1 MPNSSDVVIR
11 AEHLSKRFMLRHDRT
26 GSIKDAFLAAAGRR
40 SRERVEEFWALR
52 DASFEVRRGEALA
65 LVGRNGS
72 GKSTLLKLIAG
83 IHVPTSGRLS
93 IARSARIGTM
103 IELGIGFHGD
113 LTAKENVY
121 LNASIYGLV
130 RAEIDE
136 IYPSLVEYSGLAN
149 FMDVPIR
156 NFSSGMNMRLG
167 FSVAAHLKPD
177 LLLIDEVFAVGDADF
192 QRRCLET
199 MKEVRERGCTVLFVS
214 HSPAAVQA
222 ICERACLLEA
232 GRLVFD
238 GSVDDT
244 LAQYA
249 GLIEDRENAALPG
262 AESRPA
268 PVAEAQAAAEIE
280 EDLDERPHRKL
291 MGGAWSELGA
301 WAVDF
306 LRARGLQPHEH
317 VLDLGCG
324 SLPVTIAMLPVMA
337 PGAYWGFESN
347 RGAFEDG
354 VRIEL
359 PNAGLRPELGHFIVN
374 RHFDL
379 SECPHPFAFALSHSL
394 AQRVTA
400 EEFGRAVAATVGHLL
415 PNGQFFVAVPSD
427 LSDHMAV
434 LTRVAGTIDVS
445 VEPVDNAGHP
455 RGEPM
460 YRVVRKRR

>member
-40 SRERVEEFWALR
+40 RRERVEEFWALR
-52 DASFEVRRGEALA
+52 DASFEVRKGEALA

-121 LNASIYGLV
+121 LNASIYGLL
-130 RAEIDE
+130 RAEIDD
-136 IYPSLVEYSGLAN
+136 IYPRIVEYSGLAN

-177 LLLIDEVFAVGDADF
+177 MLLIDEVFAVGDADF

-199 MKEVRERGCTVLFVS
+199 MAEVRERGCTVLFVS
-214 HSPAAVQA
+214 HSAPAVQA

-238 GSVDDT
+238 GSVDDA
-244 LAQYA
+244 LGQYA
-249 GLIEDRENAALPG
+249 ELIEDREDAALPG
-262 AESRPA
+262 SEARAA
-268 PVAEAQAAAEIE
+268 PPEEVVVEEP
-280 EDLDERPHRKL
+280 EDLDDRPHRKL

-301 WAVDF
+301 WALDF
-306 LRARGLQPHEH
+306 LMTRGLQPHEH

-324 SLPVTIAMLPVMA
+324 SLPVTIAMLPAMA
-337 PGAYWGFESN
+337 PGAYWGFEPN

-379 SECPHPFAFALSHSL
+379 SECPHPFAFALAHSL
-394 AQRVTA
+394 AHRVPA
-400 EEFGRAVAATVGHLL
+400 EDFGRAVAATVGHLL
-415 PNGQFFVAVPSD
+415 PNGQLFLAVPSD
-427 LSDHMAV
+427 LTEHLAV
-434 LTRVAGTIDVS
+434 LTRVAATIDVS
-445 VEPVDNAGHP
+445 VEPVDRAGHP
-455 RGEPM
+455 RGEPV
-460 YRVVRKRR
+460 YRVVRKTR

>member
-1 MPNSSDVVIR
+1 
-11 AEHLSKRFMLRHDRT
+11 MLRHDRT

-40 SRERVEEFWALR
+40 RRERVEEFWALR
-52 DASFEVRRGEALA
+52 DASFEVRKGEALA

-121 LNASIYGLV
+121 LNASIYGLL
-130 RAEIDE
+130 RAEIDD
-136 IYPSLVEYSGLAN
+136 IYPRIVEYSGLAN

-177 LLLIDEVFAVGDADF
+177 MLLIDEVFAVGDADF

-199 MKEVRERGCTVLFVS
+199 MAEVRERGCTVLFVS
-214 HSPAAVQA
+214 HSAPAVQA

-238 GSVDDT
+238 GSVDDA
-244 LAQYA
+244 LGQYA
-249 GLIEDRENAALPG
+249 ELISDREDAALPG
-262 AESRPA
+262 GEARAALHAEGI
-268 PVAEAQAAAEIE
+268 EAH
-280 EDLDERPHRKL
+280 EDLDDRPHRKL

-301 WAVDF
+301 WATDF
-306 LRARGLQPHEH
+306 LFERGLKPGEH

-324 SLPVTIAMLPVMA
+324 SLPVTIAMLPKMA
-337 PGAYWGFESN
+337 HGAYWGFESN
-347 RGAFEDG
+347 REAFEDG

-359 PNAGLRPELGHFIVN
+359 PHAGLRPERGHFIVN

-379 SECPHPFAFALSHSL
+379 SECPHPFVFVLAHSL
-394 AQRVTA
+394 ANRVTP
-400 EEFGRAVAATVGHLL
+400 EEFGRAVAAAVGHLA
-415 PNGQFFVAVPSD
+415 PNGQLFVAVPAE
-427 LSDHMAV
+427 LTDHMAV
-434 LTRVAGTIDVS
+434 LTRVAETIEAS
-445 VEPVDNAGHP
+445 VESVDRAGHP
-455 RGEPM
+455 RGEPV
-460 YRVVRKRR
+460 YRVVRKT

>member
-1 MPNSSDVVIR
+1 
-11 AEHLSKRFMLRHDRT
+11 MLRHDRT
-26 GSIKDAFLAAAGRR
+26 GSIKDAFLAASGRR
-40 SRERVEEFWALR
+40 RRERVEEFWALR

-93 IARSARIGTM
+93 MARTARIGTM

-121 LNASIYGLV
+121 LNASIYGLL
-130 RAEIDE
+130 RTEIDE
-136 IYPSLVEYSGLAN
+136 IYPRIVEYSGLAN

-167 FSVAAHLKPD
+167 FSVAAHLQPD

-199 MKEVRERGCTVLFVS
+199 MEEVRTRGCTVLFVS
-214 HSPAAVQA
+214 HSATAVQA

-232 GRLVFD
+232 GRLVLD
-238 GSVDDT
+238 GSVDT
-244 LAQYA
+244 VLEQYA
-249 GLIEDRENAALPG
+249 GLVDEREDAALPG

-268 PVAEAQAAAEIE
+268 PEAEPVPGDQ
-280 EDLDERPHRKL
+280 DLDERPHRKL

-306 LRARGLQPHEH
+306 LFERGLKPDEH

-324 SLPVTIAMLPVMA
+324 SLPVTIALLPRMVH
-337 PGAYWGFESN
+337 GAYWGCESN
-347 RGAFEDG
+347 REAFEDG

-359 PNAGLRPELGHFIVN
+359 PYAGLRPERGHFIVN

-379 SECPHPFAFALSHSL
+379 SESPHRFVFALAHSL
-394 AQRVTA
+394 ANRVTP
-400 EEFGRAVAATVGHLL
+400 EEFGRAVAATVGRLM
-415 PNGQFFVAVPSD
+415 PNGQLFVAVPAE
-427 LSDHMAV
+427 LTDHMAV
-434 LTRVAGTIDVS
+434 LTRVAETIEAS
-445 VEPVDNAGHP
+445 VELVDRAGHP
-455 RGEPM
+455 RGEPV
-460 YRVVRKRR
+460 YRVARRPSRP